1 MGLVIKNN
9 MMAETAMR
17 NLSSTYQNLGASIN
31 ALSSGLRINSA
42 ADDAAGM
49 AVSEQMKTDVAAI
62 GQGIR
67 NANDGISMLQTFDGA
82 ASVIDEK
89 LTRMKELAMQS
100 STGTYSSAQ
109 RSIMDDEFGAMRDEI
124 TRISNATD
132 FNGINGLNNSAA
144 ITIHFG
150 VGNSSAEDFYSVT
163 AENMTAS
170 ALGLLSLSIGSQ
182 DSAGAALSAIDSA
195 ITAKDTAR
203 ASFGAMMNR
212 LSATISN
219 LSIQQQNIQA
229 AQSQITDI
237 DVASEMSK
245 MVSNQVLAQAGV
257 SMLSQANS
265 IPMMA
270 LKLLG

>member
-1 MGLVIKNN
+1 MSLVIKNN
-9 MMAETAMR
+9 MMAEAAMR
-17 NLSSTYQNLGASIN
+17 NLSNTYQNLGASIT

-42 ADDAAGM
+42 ADDAAGL

-100 STGTYSSAQ
+100 ATGTYSSAQ
-109 RSIMDDEFGAMRDEI
+109 RSIMDDEFTAMRDEI
-124 TRISNATD
+124 TRIANATD
-132 FNGINGLNNSAA
+132 FNGIAGLNNSAS

-150 VGNSSAEDFYSVT
+150 VGNSSAEDYYSVN
-163 AENMTAS
+163 AENFTAS
-170 ALGLLSLSIGSQ
+170 ALGLLSLTIANQ
-182 DSAGAALSAIDSA
+182 ASAGTALGAIDSA

-203 ASFGAMMNR
+203 ASFGALMNR

-229 AQSQITDI
+229 AQSQITDV

-257 SMLSQANS
+257 SMLAQANS

>member
-9 MMAETAMR
+9 LMAETAMR
-17 NLSSTYQNLGASIN
+17 NLSATYQNLGASIN
-31 ALSSGLRINSA
+31 ALSSGLRINSS

-109 RSIMDDEFGAMRDEI
+109 RSIMDDEFTAMRNEI
-124 TRISNATD
+124 TRIANATD
-132 FNGINGLNNSAA
+132 FNGISGLNNSAA

-150 VGNSSAEDFYSVT
+150 PGNSSAEDYYSVT

-170 ALGLLSLSIGSQ
+170 ALGLLSLTIGTQ
-182 DSAGAALSAIDSA
+182 DSAGAALATIDSA

-203 ASFGAMMNR
+203 ASFGALMNR

-219 LSIQQQNIQA
+219 LNIQKENIQA

-257 SMLSQANS
+257 SMLAQANS